1 MKMLTLTDNAS
12 TAVKD
17 LTGRAVG
24 TETGGLRIS
33 SPEAGSSNLSVAVA
47 PAPEP
52 ADDVVENA
60 GARVFLD
67 ANASAVVADKVLDA
81 QLDDRGAVRFALTTV
96 S

>member
-1 MKMLTLTDNAS
+1 MLTLTDNAS

-17 LTGRAVG
+17 LSGRALG

-33 SPEAGSSNLSVAVA
+33 SPEEGSSSLSVTVA

-52 ADDVVENA
+52 QDDVVENG

-67 ANASAVVADKVLDA
+67 AGASAVVADKVLDA
-81 QLDDRGAVRFALTTV
+81 QLDDKGAVRFALTTA